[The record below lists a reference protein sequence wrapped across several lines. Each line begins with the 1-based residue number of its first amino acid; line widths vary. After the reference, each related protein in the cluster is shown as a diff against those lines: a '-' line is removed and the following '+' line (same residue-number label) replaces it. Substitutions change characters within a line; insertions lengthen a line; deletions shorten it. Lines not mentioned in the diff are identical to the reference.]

1 MVGIIIPSGC
11 KRPPSTVGGRSFCAL
26 VIHIKLKTRVK
37 TDLKEFDIIIS
48 VQCNYKKRRK

>member
-26 VIHIKLKTRVK
+26 VVHIKLKTRVK
-37 TDLKEFDIIIS
+37 TALKEFDIIIS
-48 VQCNYKKRRK
+48 VQCNHKKRRK

>member
-26 VIHIKLKTRVK
+26 VVHIKLKTRVK

-48 VQCNYKKRRK
+48 VQCNHKKRRK